1 MTKYIFDILV
11 QPAHYWIGQPCAKL
25 LCRQQATA
33 DLQVEQVVKNVE
45 SALQSKLLKTQALA
59 QGLEQSLSA
68 VSHEFAGLSRS
79 QQRLTVMAQRLQ
91 EKLAVNKARQQVG
104 LIAPAPDQTYAAYR
118 SALEVCAVTAAF
130 NQAV

>member
-1 MTKYIFDILV
+1 
-11 QPAHYWIGQPCAKL
+11 
-25 LCRQQATA
+25 
-33 DLQVEQVVKNVE
+33 VE

-68 VSHEFAGLSRS
+68 VSHELAGLSRS

-104 LIAPAPDQTYAAYR
+104 LIAPAPDQACAAYR
-118 SALEVCAVTAAF
+118 SALEVCAVTADF
-130 NQAV
+130 N